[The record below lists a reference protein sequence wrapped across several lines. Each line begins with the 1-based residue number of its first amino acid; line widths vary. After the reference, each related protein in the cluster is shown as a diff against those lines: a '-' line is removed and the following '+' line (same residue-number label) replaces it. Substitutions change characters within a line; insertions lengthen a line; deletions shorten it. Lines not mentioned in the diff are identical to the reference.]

1 MSDVKDTLAEAINRV
16 PPLSDVKDKQVA
28 SLAASWGIHTPPG
41 KARFEEY
48 GQAGIG
54 PLHAQL
60 LFNRGVTGAEAM
72 QRFLAARFEDIPD
85 PLTLIDMD
93 RALERIQRALADREH
108 MTLFGDFDA
117 DGVTSAALLMRALRA
132 LKQPDA
138 PLDYVIPHRIE
149 DARGVSKEAIDRLKD
164 RGTKLLITTDCGSSD
179 VAEVEYAKTLGIEI
193 IITDH
198 HHPPEPRPRPYAM
211 INPWREDSTYSERYL
226 CGAGIAFKLAQ
237 ALFRAYGRAEEA
249 RELLDLVAIGT
260 VGDVAPL
267 LGENHTLARLGL
279 EQLNRTTNAGLKAL
293 IQIARLQQ
301 GKIRERDIS
310 YALGPRINAAGR
322 MKHASI
328 AFELL
333 TTGDEAEAQARAKEL
348 EELNQ
353 ARQQITEELMKLVR
367 EQAQGQT
374 ANQVVLVYGDKSAWP
389 EGIIGLVAGRLSEEI
404 KRTVFVLSQDDSTSR
419 GSARSYG
426 DYNIIEA
433 LRNRADLFER
443 HGGHAQAAGF
453 TILNSN
459 IEALREHLLS
469 WQSNNAPSNSI
480 TGEVE
485 AGETPDLTVV
495 VAEQETSLPAMSHMV
510 DIVIN
515 KPEKQLTYEVYTKID
530 LLAPFGAGNP
540 EPVFR
545 LDGAR
550 LTRIW
555 ASGLERRHLRV
566 RLRHNDSQF
575 DGTYLR
581 KGPFLDMYP
590 EGSLVNVIF
599 CLEPTRDKFNGEG
612 KQEIWLKILHMEVVE

>member
-1 MSDVKDTLAEAINRV
+1 M
-16 PPLSDVKDKQVA
+16 SDVKDKQVA
-28 SLAASWGIHTPPG
+28 SLAASWGVHTPLG
-41 KARFEEY
+41 KAQFEEY
-48 GQAGIG
+48 GQAGIEA
-54 PLHAQL
+54 LHAQL

-93 RALERIQRALADREH
+93 RALERIQRAFAEREH
-108 MTLFGDFDA
+108 ITIYGDFDA

-132 LKQPDA
+132 LKHLDA

-193 IITDH
+193 IVTDH
-198 HHPPEPRPRPYAM
+198 HHPPEPRPQPYAM

-249 RELLDLVAIGT
+249 RQLLDLVAIGT

-333 TTGDEAEAQARAKEL
+333 TTDDEAEAQARAKEL

-389 EGIIGLVAGRLSEEI
+389 EGIIGLVAGRLAEEI

-419 GSARSYG
+419 GSARSHG

-469 WQSNNAPSNSI
+469 WQGNGTPTRGVATDSHGI
-480 TGEVE
+480 IGEVE
-485 AGETPDLTVV
+485 V
-495 VAEQETSLPAMSHMV
+495 EQETSQPAMSHMV
-510 DIVIN
+510 DIVVN
-515 KPEKQLTYEVYTKID
+515 KPEKQLTYEAYTKID
-530 LLAPFGAGNP
+530 LLSPFGASNP

-555 ASGLERRHLRV
+555 ASGMERRHLRV
-566 RLRHNDSQF
+566 RLRYNDSQF

-581 KGPFLDMYP
+581 KGPFLAMYP

-612 KQEIWLKILHMEVVE
+612 KQEIWLKILHMEVVDS

>member
-1 MSDVKDTLAEAINRV
+1 M
-16 PPLSDVKDKQVA
+16 A
-28 SLAASWGIHTPPG
+28 SLAASWGVHTPPG
-41 KARFEEY
+41 KAQFEEF
-48 GQAGIG
+48 GKAGIG

-85 PLTLIDMD
+85 PLTLVDMG
-93 RALERIQRALADREH
+93 RAVERIQRALADREH
-108 MTLFGDFDA
+108 ITLFGDFDA

-132 LKQPDA
+132 LKQPDG

-149 DARGVSKEAIDRLKD
+149 DARGVSKEALDRLQE

-193 IITDH
+193 IVTDH
-198 HHPPEPRPRPYAM
+198 HHPPEPRPRPFAM

-237 ALFRAYGRAEEA
+237 ALFRAYGRAGEA
-249 RELLDLVAIGT
+249 RQLLDLVAIGT
-260 VGDVAPL
+260 IGDVAPL

-293 IQIARLQQ
+293 IQIVRLQP

-333 TTGDEAEAQARAKEL
+333 TTDDEAEAQARAKEL

-374 ANQVVLVYGDKSAWP
+374 ANPVVLVYGDKSAWP

-459 IEALREHLLS
+459 IEALREHLLG
-469 WQSNNAPSNSI
+469 WQGNNAPANSI
-480 TGEVE
+480 RGEVE
-485 AGETPDLTVV
+485 AGETGEIPGLTVV
-495 VAEQETSLPAMSHMV
+495 VVEQETSLPAMSHMV

-515 KPEKQLTYEVYTKID
+515 KPEKQLTYDAYTKID
-530 LLAPFGAGNP
+530 LLSPFGASNP

-555 ASGLERRHLRV
+555 ASGMERRHLRV
-566 RLRHNDSQF
+566 RLRYNESQF

-581 KGPFLDMYP
+581 KGPFIAMYP

-612 KQEIWLKILHMEVVE
+612 KQEIWLKILHMEVAG